1 MQEAQPSRTALRVAL
16 RRAAH
21 QLHDARPL
29 VFDDPLAVRILGPEF
44 ADELKRTPDS
54 AKRPFSAGL
63 RAWIVARA
71 RLAEDTLAAGVAEL
85 KVCQYLVLGAGL
97 DTFSCR
103 NPYSNVRVFE
113 VDHPA
118 TQAWKLKMLA
128 AAGIV
133 PPASASF
140 VAVDFE
146 RDSLRAK
153 LKTAGFQFAQPT
165 ATAWL
170 GVVPYL
176 TAEAFRAT
184 MRILSSFAAGSAVVF
199 DYSQPREALPPIEQL
214 MLDSLSA
221 RVALAGEPFQLFFTP
236 GQLAEELEWLGLRVA
251 ADLGGE
257 ALTARYF
264 ATREFTGRK
273 DALALRGKA
282 GRLCVAASTGAEV
295 RD

>member
-1 MQEAQPSRTALRVAL
+1 MHEAQPSRTALRVAL

-21 QLHDARPL
+21 QVHDARPL

-44 ADELKRTPDS
+44 ADEVKRTPDS

-63 RAWIVARA
+63 RAWVVARA
-71 RLAEDTLAAGVAEL
+71 RLAEDTLATGVAEL
-85 KVCQYLVLGAGL
+85 GVCQYLVLGAGL
-97 DTFSCR
+97 DTFACR
-103 NPYSNVRVFE
+103 NPYPNVRVFE

-118 TQAWKLKMLA
+118 TQAWKLKMLT

-133 PPASASF
+133 PPPTARF

-153 LKTAGFQFAQPT
+153 LKSAGFNFAKPT
-165 ATAWL
+165 VTAWL

-184 MRILSSFAAGSAVVF
+184 MRVLSSTAAGSEVVF
-199 DYSQPREALPPIEQL
+199 DYSQPREALPPVEQL

-236 GQLAEELEWLGLRVA
+236 DRLAEELDWLGLRVVE
-251 ADLGGE
+251 DLGGE

-264 ATREFTGRK
+264 AGRNFPGRK
-273 DALALRGKA
+273 DGLALRGKG